1 MRERPIGRI
10 FIRYGLLSPFE
21 SRYTPNSPLAPA
33 TEKRR
38 FDENDY
44 VVNIGP
50 NHPSTHGVLRLQ
62 TVIDGETVKRI
73 YPHLGYIHR
82 GIEKMWENMTY
93 PQTLALT
100 DRLNYLS
107 AMMHRHALV
116 GVIEEAMGI
125 ELSDRIRYIRTIMD
139 ELQRIDSHLS
149 YISYG

>member
-1 MRERPIGRI
+1 MSPEANKFPCTDEPEDD
-10 FIRYGLLSPFE
+10 FTVEYSLSADGH
-21 SRYTPNSPLAPA
+21 LVA

-82 GIEKMWENMTY
+82 GIEKMWENMT
-93 PQTLALT
+93 
-100 DRLNYLS
+100 
-107 AMMHRHALV
+107 
-116 GVIEEAMGI
+116 
-125 ELSDRIRYIRTIMD
+125 
-139 ELQRIDSHLS
+139 
-149 YISYG
+149 

>member
-1 MRERPIGRI
+1 ME
-10 FIRYGLLSPFE
+10 YSLSE
-21 SRYTPNSPLAPA
+21 DGHLVV

-93 PQTLALT
+93 PQTGI
-100 DRLNYLS
+100 DRPS
-107 AMMHRHALV
+107 
-116 GVIEEAMGI
+116 
-125 ELSDRIRYIRTIMD
+125 ELSFCDDAPPRSGWCYRGGYGYRT
-139 ELQRIDSHLS
+139 LRPHPLHPHH
-149 YISYG
+149 YG

>member
-1 MRERPIGRI
+1 ME
-10 FIRYGLLSPFE
+10 YSLSE
-21 SRYTPNSPLAPA
+21 DGHLVV

-82 GIEKMWENMTY
+82 GIEKMWGEHD
-93 PQTLALT
+93 LSSDLGI
-100 DRLNYLS
+100 DRPSELS
-107 AMMHRHALV
+107 FCDDAPPRSV

-139 ELQRIDSHLS
+139 ELQRIDSHLL
-149 YISYG
+149 YLGCTAQDLECF

>member
-1 MRERPIGRI
+1 MDT
-10 FIRYGLLSPFE
+10 SVD
-21 SRYTPNSPLAPA
+21 

-38 FDENDY
+38 FDEDDY

-107 AMMHRHALV
+107 AMMHRHAS
-116 GVIEEAMGI
+116 GRCYRGGNG
-125 ELSDRIRYIRTIMD
+125 YRT
-139 ELQRIDSHLS
+139 LRPYPLHP
-149 YISYG
+149 YHHG